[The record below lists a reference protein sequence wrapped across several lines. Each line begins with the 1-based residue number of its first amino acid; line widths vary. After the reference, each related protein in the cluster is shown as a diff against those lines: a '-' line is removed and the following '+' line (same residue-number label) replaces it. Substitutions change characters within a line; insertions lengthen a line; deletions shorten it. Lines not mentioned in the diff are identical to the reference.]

1 MLKEIV
7 RKRERYR
14 EGGRE
19 RGTPREREIHVLK
32 EMMQERLRVLGIDDV
47 SLENLD
53 AARREN
59 EELASML
66 REVRETEATFR
77 YKNKVIMEPRCV
89 AGLIFLSL
97 NSTQRTCKHCFSF
110 SVMFVYCLL
119 CAPRARP
126 EPATGNGTITEQSL
140 AGQWSRFATSYESR
154 DFVTI
159 GH

>member
-1 MLKEIV
+1 M
-7 RKRERYR
+7 
-14 EGGRE
+14 
-19 RGTPREREIHVLK
+19 LK

-97 NSTQRTCKHCFSF
+97 NSTQRNCKYCFSF
-110 SVMFVYCLL
+110 SVMFRLL
-119 CAPRARP
+119 PTVCAPRARP

-154 DFVTI
+154 DFVPI
-159 GH
+159 GD